1 MRAINTEFY
10 GDDCRWFIGVVKQT
24 GDSRGLG
31 RVRVRIFGI
40 HNEDT
45 TKVKESDLPWAS
57 VIVPV
62 TQGGVPGSTQP
73 NGIQVGAQVFGI
85 FLDGKASQS
94 PLILGSIPHDANLRV
109 IGNEPADPYAI
120 PRPSSEEPAVRPGD
134 MITVQD
140 RQILS
145 EAGVSPLPG
154 IAEAISADMAEVLNG
169 SKSKG
174 SPSLRVNLIGVNRQ
188 QQAYNYLK
196 NYFESRGNI
205 SDPGACAAAF
215 VGNFMNESG
224 HTLDPTAR
232 PTTSEPALGIAQWR
246 TTDRRDNLKAFAIR
260 HNTTEDNFSL
270 QLAFVEWELENGLQV
285 SRTYDRL
292 VLASTLLEYTEIVL
306 ACYETPNV
314 AIDYHNES
322 NFLTHYWAVHG
333 SLGGIRAAVARSS
346 RQSTAMLSYRDQFNI
361 RLADAKFVKS
371 TYGDS

>member
-62 TQGGVPGSTQP
+62 TQGGIPGSTQP

-196 NYFESRGNI
+196 NYFESRGSI

-224 HTLDPTAR
+224 PTLDPTAR

-246 TTDRRDNLKAFAIR
+246 TPDRRDNLKAFAIR

-322 NFLTHYWAVHG
+322 NFLNHYWAVHG

>member
-1 MRAINTEFY
+1 MRAIGSEFY

-62 TQGGVPGSTQP
+62 TQGGVAGSTQP

-109 IGNEPADPYAI
+109 IGNEPADQFAV
-120 PRPSSEEPAVRPGD
+120 PRPSTEEPIVKPGD
-134 MITVQD
+134 TVTIQD

-154 IAEAISADMAEVLNG
+154 IAEAITIDMADVLNK
-169 SKSKG
+169 SKPKG

-196 NYFESRGNI
+196 NYFESRGSI

-215 VGNFMNESG
+215 VGNFMNEAG
-224 HTLDPTAR
+224 KTLDPTSR
-232 PTTSEPALGIAQWR
+232 PDTGEDALGIAQWR
-246 TTDRRDNLKAFAIR
+246 TKDRRDNLKAFAAR
-260 HNTTEDNFSL
+260 YNTTEESFSL
-270 QLAFVEWELENGLQV
+270 QLAFVEWELEHGLHV
-285 SRTYDRL
+285 SRTFNRL

-314 AIDYHNES
+314 AIDYHEES
-322 NFLTHYWAVHG
+322 SFLNHYWAVHG

-346 RQSTAMLSYRDQFNI
+346 RQSTAMLTYRDQFNI
-361 RLADAKFVKS
+361 RLSDAKFVKA

>member
-1 MRAINTEFY
+1 MRAIGSEFY

-62 TQGGVPGSTQP
+62 TQGGVAGSTQP

-109 IGNEPADPYAI
+109 IGNEPADQFAV
-120 PRPSSEEPAVRPGD
+120 PRPSTEEPAVKTGD
-134 MITVQD
+134 KVTTQD

-145 EAGVSPLPG
+145 EAGVNPLPG
-154 IAEAISADMAEVLNG
+154 IAEAISADMAEVLNA

-174 SPSLRVNLIGVNRQ
+174 SPSLRVNLIGVDRP

-215 VGNFMNESG
+215 VGNFINESG
-224 HTLDPTAR
+224 ATLDPTAR
-232 PTTSEPALGIAQWR
+232 PKTSEDALGIAQWR
-246 TTDRRDNLKAFAIR
+246 TKDRRDHLRAFAAKY
-260 HNTTEDNFSL
+260 NTTVENFSL
-270 QLAFVEWELENGLQV
+270 QLAFVEWELENGLHV
-285 SRTYDRL
+285 DRTYNRL
-292 VLASTLLEYTEIVL
+292 VLASTILEYTEIVL
-306 ACYETPNV
+306 ACYETPSV
-314 AIDYHNES
+314 AVEYHNES
-322 NFLTHYWAVHG
+322 SFISRYWAVHG

-346 RQSTAMLSYRDQFNI
+346 RQSGAMLAYRDQFNV
-361 RLADAKFVKS
+361 RLLSAKAVKS
-371 TYGDS
+371 AYGDL